1 VNLISEFSKFRRRRL
16 ALLLP
21 VALIASLLM
30 PVVAAQPARAAGV
43 PYTVGDVFAAVGDG
57 KIKHFSSTGTLL
69 DTLDSG
75 TGSNEDTGM
84 AFDPAGNLYSTQFAA
99 NTAVKFDNQGNLVG
113 TFGGGYNAHP
123 ESIVRDSAGD
133 FYVGEADGSHQVRKF
148 DAGGALLATYSPAT
162 DDRGTDWIDLAADQ
176 CTLFYTSEGDL
187 VKRFNVCTNTQ
198 LPDFATLPSSPGYAL
213 RIRPNQEVMVAG
225 TSAVYRFSPTG
236 TLLHTYT
243 FPGTSLLFAL
253 NLDSDLTSF
262 WTGDLP
268 TGKVFK
274 VDINNGSTLT
284 TFATNPGVDL
294 GGLAVFGEVTAA
306 QPKLTLAPASST
318 RRVGQTVTLTAQLIN
333 VVNPAGTDVT
343 FTVTGA
349 NPQTGHAAADANG
362 IATFTYT
369 GTSSGTD
376 TVVATADPTLP
387 PGTLT
392 SNPATVV
399 WTKIPTKL
407 TYDGATTADF
417 HDPATLS
424 ATLTDDSANALPG
437 KPVTFTM
444 GAESCTG
451 TTGTNGQAACQITP
465 SEPAGTY
472 TVTAT
477 FSTDN
482 QYLGSSDSK
491 PFTVTLEETSLAYT
505 GDTHLANGT
514 PAHLSAVLT
523 EDGVSPISGRTVVL
537 TLGSGAT
544 QQSCTGTTDA
554 SGVAACTIASVNQPL
569 NSGGTVAISATFN
582 GDAFYQPSSA
592 TATALLQFLTGRA
605 YGLSA
610 DVNLLLVQLHLPPQ
624 PDTGEVRTATALST
638 TTPCTVSLT
647 SLLITAHSLCPNVT
661 VTLAPGTSTATSTVQ
676 DVTIG
681 IPGLPVIKATA
692 VKTVSTSTCTG
703 STGSMTIANLTVGGV
718 AVNTDVGPN
727 TGINLGGLAKL
738 ILNEQLPV
746 PGADHGLTV
755 NALHVLLADGTV
767 NVVVASST
775 SDAHNC

>member
-1 VNLISEFSKFRRRRL
+1 MHVIRTLLGFRRRRL
-16 ALLLP
+16 ALLMP
-21 VALIASLLM
+21 VALVASLLV
-30 PVVAAQPARAAGV
+30 PVVAAQPAMAAGV
-43 PYTVGDVFAAVGDG
+43 PYNVGDVFAATADG

-75 TGSNEDTGM
+75 TGANDDTGM

-99 NTAVKFDNQGNLVG
+99 NKVAKFDNQGNLVG
-113 TFGGGYNAHP
+113 ALGSGYNADP
-123 ESIVRDSAGD
+123 ESIVRDNAGN
-133 FYVGEADGSHQVRKF
+133 FYVGQADGSHQVRKF
-148 DAGGALLATYSPAT
+148 DASGALLATYSPAT

-176 CTLFYTSEGDL
+176 CTLFYTSEADHI
-187 VKRFNVCTNTQ
+187 KRFNVCTNTQ
-198 LPDFATLPSSPGYAL
+198 LPDFATLPASPGYAL
-213 RIRPNQEVMVAG
+213 RIRPNQEVMVAA

-236 TLLHTYT
+236 TLLNTYT

-253 NLDSDLTSF
+253 NLDPDLSSF
-262 WTGDLP
+262 WTGDVL

-274 VDINNGSTLT
+274 VDINSGSTLT
-284 TFATNPGVDL
+284 SFGTNPAPVL

-306 QPKLTLAPASST
+306 QSKLTLAPASST
-318 RRVGQTVTLTAQLIN
+318 HQVLQTATLTAQLIN
-333 VVNPAGTDVT
+333 VINPAGTDVT

-349 NPQTGHAAADANG
+349 NPQTGHAAADASG
-362 IATFTYT
+362 VATFTYT
-369 GTSSGTD
+369 GTNAGTD
-376 TVVATADPTLP
+376 TVVASANPTLP
-387 PGTLT
+387 PGALT
-392 SNPATVV
+392 SNPATVT
-399 WTKIPTKL
+399 WTKIPTTL
-407 TYDGATTADF
+407 AYTGATTSDF
-417 HDPATLS
+417 HDAATLS
-424 ATLTDDSANALPG
+424 AKLTDATSNPVSG
-437 KPVTFTM
+437 KSVTFTM
-444 GAESCTG
+444 GAESCSG
-451 TTGTNGQAACQITP
+451 TTDASGTASCSITP
-465 SEPAGTY
+465 ADPAGAY

-477 FSTDN
+477 FAEDN
-482 QYLGSSDSK
+482 QYLGSTAGK

-505 GDTHLANGT
+505 GDTHLANST
-514 PAHLSAVLT
+514 PAHLSGVLT
-523 EDGVSPISGRTVVL
+523 EDGVSSISGRAVVM

-544 QQSCTGTTDA
+544 QQSCTGTTNA

-569 NSGGTVAISATFN
+569 NSDGTVAISVVFS

-610 DVNLLLVQLHLPPQ
+610 DVNLLLAQLHLPPQ
-624 PDTGEVRTATALST
+624 PDTGTIRTATALST

-647 SLLITAHSLCPNVT
+647 TLLITAHSLCPNVT

-692 VKTVSTSTCTG
+692 IKSVSISACTG
-703 STGSMTIANLTVGGV
+703 SSGSVTIANLTVGGV

-727 TGINLGGLAKL
+727 TGLDLGGLAKL

-755 NALHVLLADGTV
+755 NALHVLVADGTV
-767 NVVVASST
+767 NVVVASAT